1 MNRAASQQ
9 TSRRI
14 DHFYARADR
23 WRDLASI
30 AARWASGTTGREAVA
45 TAFAELSLQEE
56 FHAFPG
62 GRLMAALRDRL
73 DIDPASALPFAA
85 LARRISAA
93 VATGDY
99 KHDLSEWE
107 TDDAG
112 DVPADLLPPTLGQGA
127 TRRPYF

>member
-1 MNRAASQQ
+1 MTTTPTEQ
-9 TSRRI
+9 TPHRI

-30 AARWASGTTGREAVA
+30 AARWASGTTGREAVE
-45 TAFAELSLQEE
+45 TAFAELGGQEE

-62 GRLMAALRDRL
+62 GRLMAALRERL
-73 DIDPASALPFAA
+73 DGDRDAAHPFAA
-85 LARRISAA
+85 LVRRISAA
-93 VATGDY
+93 VVTGDY

-112 DVPADLLPPTLGQGA
+112 DVPADLL
-127 TRRPYF
+127 

>member
-1 MNRAASQQ
+1 MTSAASQQ
-9 TSRRI
+9 TARRI

-30 AARWASGTTGREAVA
+30 AARWAGGIADREAVE
-45 TAFAELSLQEE
+45 TALAELSLQEE

-73 DIDPASALPFAA
+73 DIDRDSAQPFAA

-93 VATGDY
+93 VVTGDY
-99 KHDLSEWE
+99 
-107 TDDAG
+107 
-112 DVPADLLPPTLGQGA
+112 
-127 TRRPYF
+127 